1 MSDSVRRAFQALVR
15 NFKSNDRQSTTDDNI
30 DSQTN
35 NINQNQTNETNQI
48 ASSSGTSSTT
58 ESTSKTSNLY
68 STTENY
74 PHSTQSSSINERSLQ
89 PSTSNEQTNSNTSTS
104 DDNNNANIAN
114 EEGVS
119 VETSS
124 GQQHSSSSD
133 GNRLSSSVNPIPTSE
148 SVHESSNN
156 GTTERNLPSASNTGP
171 SGESRPP
178 YQVTMRLTY
187 NIPVTARRTG
197 GISIRHI
204 LPLPPHT
211 TATFRMEDTDRGVDG
226 GGPIGLGG
234 GIIGHGGPALV
245 FEPDP
250 FLTRTR
256 HRLYSILLFR
266 AAMAYFLTVPLIL
279 RRIFEIAV
287 LVAAILSFAILIHL
301 HVSFIRS
308 PLTCLDEVKS
318 NWPRDGI
325 LRVQIE
331 SEHSDLIKEREDFS
345 HSALYLNLSRL
356 EASYNE
362 SNFNLSE
369 ECLDTYTV
377 MKLQYPLT
385 IEQYRN
391 ELKEQHNIPSYSLYS
406 SSSVKYDSHPLLNL
420 NASSLI
426 EEAIDLPPFDDYR
439 LNRYQHPN
447 KKNDDWP
454 YIVEYSLE
462 YGLLR
467 LSEEMRRHYNVPV
480 QTVVLCPEKDAC
492 FGDPLARF
500 MLRNFLGYD
509 DVLIGSIKRLAEH
522 ENNRG
527 YVRNVATGEHFRF
540 VNVWMTRASYI
551 SAGFIMIMFTL
562 FVSMLIRYSH
572 QQVFVFVSEFLRTVE
587 MQQPFSRITF
597 LVASLIT
604 VVLALIGM
612 EAIMFEFF
620 ADSSIAFHVILMV
633 WAADQFYSMA
643 VRSPISKRYFLR
655 FFYLYQF
662 AFYAYHYRFNGQYS
676 GLALLTTMLFTYHAM
691 IFFFHNYELPLVQ
704 TIGRNRANRGNRINP
719 QEDANVRPTTSEQGI
734 QTNQSSQPTRNT
746 TAETSRTDILEVPVS
761 NNSTVVLNES
771 HQSVPNSSNNND
783 TNSNI
788 FIQSNTNVNPTT
800 ETVSANSP
808 DSVNSLF
815 DFEMD

>member
-1 MSDSVRRAFQALVR
+1 
-15 NFKSNDRQSTTDDNI
+15 
-30 DSQTN
+30 
-35 NINQNQTNETNQI
+35 
-48 ASSSGTSSTT
+48 
-58 ESTSKTSNLY
+58 
-68 STTENY
+68 
-74 PHSTQSSSINERSLQ
+74 
-89 PSTSNEQTNSNTSTS
+89 
-104 DDNNNANIAN
+104 
-114 EEGVS
+114 
-119 VETSS
+119 
-124 GQQHSSSSD
+124 
-133 GNRLSSSVNPIPTSE
+133 
-148 SVHESSNN
+148 
-156 GTTERNLPSASNTGP
+156 
-171 SGESRPP
+171 
-178 YQVTMRLTY
+178 
-187 NIPVTARRTG
+187 
-197 GISIRHI
+197 
-204 LPLPPHT
+204 
-211 TATFRMEDTDRGVDG
+211 
-226 GGPIGLGG
+226 
-234 GIIGHGGPALV
+234 
-245 FEPDP
+245 
-250 FLTRTR
+250 
-256 HRLYSILLFR
+256 
-266 AAMAYFLTVPLIL
+266 MAYFLTVPLIL

-447 KKNDDWP
+447 KKNDGKHIFNFLFLFVYTIELIGIICCTNLDWP

-572 QQVFVFVSEFLRTVE
+572 QQVRT
-587 MQQPFSRITF
+587 
-597 LVASLIT
+597 
-604 VVLALIGM
+604 
-612 EAIMFEFF
+612 
-620 ADSSIAFHVILMV
+620 
-633 WAADQFYSMA
+633 
-643 VRSPISKRYFLR
+643 
-655 FFYLYQF
+655 
-662 AFYAYHYRFNGQYS
+662 N
-676 GLALLTTMLFTYHAM
+676 
-691 IFFFHNYELPLVQ
+691 
-704 TIGRNRANRGNRINP
+704 
-719 QEDANVRPTTSEQGI
+719 
-734 QTNQSSQPTRNT
+734 
-746 TAETSRTDILEVPVS
+746 DILF
-761 NNSTVVLNES
+761 LN
-771 HQSVPNSSNNND
+771 
-783 TNSNI
+783 
-788 FIQSNTNVNPTT
+788 
-800 ETVSANSP
+800 
-808 DSVNSLF
+808 
-815 DFEMD
+815 